1 MGKIS
6 RILRR
11 LFSRILGK
19 PWNFSWVI
27 NGKLAGCSRPESKN
41 DLIWLKNQGV
51 ESIVNLTEYPIP
63 NEWIKKAELG
73 YMHES
78 INDHMAPSVEQIDKI
93 ISFIH
98 DEISKKRPVTV
109 HCAAGQGRT
118 GTILASYIL
127 KHLGL
132 NADKSITKIRKLRPP
147 SIERSQE
154 KSLYL
159 YESYLQKTKGV

>member
-1 MGKIS
+1 
-6 RILRR
+6 
-11 LFSRILGK
+11 
-19 PWNFSWVI
+19 
-27 NGKLAGCSRPESKN
+27 
-41 DLIWLKNQGV
+41 
-51 ESIVNLTEYPIP
+51 
-63 NEWIKKAELG
+63 
-73 YMHES
+73 MHES

-127 KHLGL
+127 KHLSF
-132 NADKSITKIRKLRPP
+132 NAEESIAKIRKLRPP
-147 SIERSQE
+147 SIEDSQE

-159 YESYLQKTKGV
+159 YENYLQKTKG